1 LESRGLNLGE
11 AVNRSEWGLLT
22 LLEIDMVI
30 VCGVVVWKFIGL
42 ALAENVEKFVVLGR
56 NLIMERF
63 EFLRIKGVRGGS
75 GNGEVDFRTVEERF
89 RVGRL
94 DLKYTGL
101 FTALSMHPERCGID
115 KQDVDRLH
123 TFWQCRGCGGC

>member
-1 LESRGLNLGE
+1 LESHGLDLGE

-22 LLEIDMVI
+22 LLKIDMVI
-30 VCGVVVWKFIGL
+30 VCRVMVRKFIGL
-42 ALAENVEKFVVLGR
+42 ALAENIEKVMVLGR

-63 EFLRIKGVRGGS
+63 KFLRIKGVGGGS
-75 GNGEVDFRTVEERF
+75 GNGKVDFCAAEERF

-101 FTALSMHPERCGID
+101 FTVSSMHPECCGID
-115 KQDVDRLH
+115 EQDVDGSH
-123 TFWQCRGCGGC
+123 TFWQC

>member
-1 LESRGLNLGE
+1 LESRGLDLRE

-30 VCGVVVWKFIGL
+30 VCGVVVWKFISL
-42 ALAENVEKFVVLGR
+42 ALAENIEKVMVLRR

-63 EFLRIKGVRGGS
+63 EFLRIKGVGGRS
-75 GNGEVDFRTVEERF
+75 GDGEVDFRAAEERF

-94 DLKYTGL
+94 DLKSTGL
-101 FTALSMHPERCGID
+101 FTTLSMHPERCGID
-115 KQDVDRLH
+115 E
-123 TFWQCRGCGGC
+123 